1 MKYSKPDNS
10 GNTENCNKQIP
21 EIHSATRSQVTAG
34 QAPLSREKKDM
45 LMIYILI
52 ELAEISVARGPTIY
66 HHKLDPIRKRKKETI
81 TAVKPMSRENL
92 DLDIL
97 LLLFCKE

>member
-34 QAPLSREKKDM
+34 QAPLSREKKNM

-52 ELAEISVARGPTIY
+52 ELAEISVARGPTIC
-66 HHKLDPIRKRKKETI
+66 HHNFGPHKKE
-81 TAVKPMSRENL
+81 KERNNYRREANGS
-92 DLDIL
+92 
-97 LLLFCKE
+97 